1 MLVFFHGNDAVPRDD
16 VMARQRAP
24 EQFDASGL
32 NASGPSTR
40 SGSLSPVLT
49 GAWWPGLC
57 SHGGSNMEPLMAT
70 VTLKDL
76 PADLHRR
83 LKARAE
89 RNGRSLNREMIES
102 LEASFQAERLD
113 VDALLDKARRVRASI
128 GATTDARITRR
139 EIDRLKREGRP

>member
-1 MLVFFHGNDAVPRDD
+1 
-16 VMARQRAP
+16 
-24 EQFDASGL
+24 
-32 NASGPSTR
+32 
-40 SGSLSPVLT
+40 
-49 GAWWPGLC
+49 
-57 SHGGSNMEPLMAT
+57 MAT